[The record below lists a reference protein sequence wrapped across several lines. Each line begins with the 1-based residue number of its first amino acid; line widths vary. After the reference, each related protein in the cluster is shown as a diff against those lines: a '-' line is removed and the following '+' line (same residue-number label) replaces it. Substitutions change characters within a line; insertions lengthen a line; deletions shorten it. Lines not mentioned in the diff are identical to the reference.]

1 MPRLDLAKKA
11 VPKNKG
17 CAMEENIK
25 QETTQAPADEPKKEK
40 KDAEF
45 SAAWHLKVLAV
56 IYAVLAVFYVLLKIF
71 LK

>member
-1 MPRLDLAKKA
+1 
-11 VPKNKG
+11 
-17 CAMEENIK
+17 MEENIK
-25 QETTQAPADEPKKEK
+25 QEEIQAQAAEPKKEK

-56 IYAVLAVFYVLLKIF
+56 IYAALAVFYILLKIF